1 MVSISISRLVRRVG
15 VVNIH
20 SAFPTGQSCRPT
32 PWKRVRV
39 KGVQRIY
46 RSAGRSCICRTWA
59 SCSCVFSFPC
69 RGCHSLLQCL
79 KGVGSSTRSSNTPNM
94 EGDIA
99 PNLLIKRRQKGGGQ
113 LSFHNTFDGAGKTQ
127 QTGKPPDLEVRELR
141 QLLFGWSHRAWFVQ
155 STAQTS
161 CPTQRRG
168 AARRKKIYIY
178 ISISISISI
187 SITVF

>member
-1 MVSISISRLVRRVG
+1 
-15 VVNIH
+15 
-20 SAFPTGQSCRPT
+20 
-32 PWKRVRV
+32 
-39 KGVQRIY
+39 
-46 RSAGRSCICRTWA
+46 
-59 SCSCVFSFPC
+59 
-69 RGCHSLLQCL
+69 
-79 KGVGSSTRSSNTPNM
+79 M

-168 AARRKKIYIY
+168 AARRKKRYIYIY
-178 ISISISISI
+178 IYIHSFIHK
-187 SITVF
+187 SITEYLNQNLIMSLTLYVKQI